1 MTRRAVTLLVLL
13 LALAMVAA
21 ACSDDEPTTTAA
33 TDAGTETDTTVD
45 PDAIKVIRFA
55 FAPDPVW
62 DYLIDS
68 GIREE
73 METEANIAILD
84 SATWNE
90 VGVYAGGHADIM
102 SVGDFEVPIIVDEF
116 GIPSTVFGKYN
127 IDRSIAVASLDH
139 PEYTSLADCAG
150 GTVAVWDTLS
160 STTIWGVLANEL
172 HGLDF
177 QVDGGDFELVLVD
190 HTNTADQA
198 ANGDTDCAI
207 VLPDF
212 AIPILMGEEVNVLY
226 DYKSSANLYA
236 ELVEKPDHEGPMIN
250 IFMARDDWYS
260 DHPEEVAFFL
270 ELWDRGLKEWA
281 ANRDDII
288 AAYPQHFAAQNDAEI
303 AWMQEYLAG
312 NDWFV
317 KDIYLTQEWVDA
329 ESELFGMLADAG
341 LTDGATPKYDIV
353 APS

>member
-1 MTRRAVTLLVLL
+1 MSKRAVTLIVLL

-21 ACSDDEPTTTAA
+21 ACSDDDSSESTS
-33 TDAGTETDTTVD
+33 AGGTTETDED
-45 PDAIKVIRFA
+45 PDALKVIRFA

-62 DYLIDS
+62 DYLKDS

-73 METEANIAILD
+73 METAANIAILD
-84 SATWNE
+84 SETWNE
-90 VGVYAGGHADIM
+90 VGVYAGGNADIM
-102 SVGDFEVPIIVDEF
+102 SVGDFEVPIIETEF

-139 PEYTSLADCAG
+139 PEYTSLADCEG

-172 HGLDF
+172 HDLDF
-177 QVDGGDFELVLVD
+177 QVDTGDFELVLVD
-190 HTNTADQA
+190 HTNTANQA

-212 AIPILMGEEVNVLY
+212 AVPILINEEVNVLY
-226 DYKSSANLYA
+226 DGKSSANLYA
-236 ELVEKPDHEGPMIN
+236 ELIESPDHEGPMIN
-250 IFMARDDWYS
+250 IFMARDDWYA

-270 ELWDRGLKEWA
+270 ALWDRGVKEWA
-281 ANRDDII
+281 ANRDEII
-288 AAYPQHFAAQNDAEI
+288 ASYPQHFAVETDEEI
-303 AWMQEYLAG
+303 AWMQDYLAN

-317 KDIYLTQEWVDA
+317 KDLYLTQEWIDS
-329 ESELFGMLADAG
+329 ESELFVMLNDAA
-341 LTDGATPKYDIV
+341 LTDSSDPPKYNIV
-353 APS
+353 APG